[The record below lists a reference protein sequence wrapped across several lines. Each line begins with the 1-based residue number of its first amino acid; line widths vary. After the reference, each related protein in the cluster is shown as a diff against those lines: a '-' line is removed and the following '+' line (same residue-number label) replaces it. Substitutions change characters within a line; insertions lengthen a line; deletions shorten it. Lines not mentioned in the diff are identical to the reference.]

1 VGRKHYHVL
10 AGLPGHMPE
19 FNEVAL
25 TLKQAREMLR
35 GNIDYIRVYGYRCKK
50 TGKDYWECY
59 KKPPK
64 ERHLELPLVVYISEC
79 DMNECLEDMGEDVES
94 NISSAIGNGGGF
106 EVPLPYLRIFDKR
119 RRLVAEGYIQD
130 IVKKMG
136 RKLKLKRGEV
146 YTYNDIIDRLLA
158 KGYSIQ
164 RLRAPLNILL
174 RGRKWK
180 PRPELLRRKIA
191 KW

>member
-1 VGRKHYHVL
+1 MNDYFD
-10 AGLPGHMPE
+10 E
-19 FNEVAL
+19 FF
-25 TLKQAREMLR
+25 
-35 GNIDYIRVYGYRCKK
+35 GY
-50 TGKDYWECY
+50 
-59 KKPPK
+59 
-64 ERHLELPLVVYISEC
+64 C
-79 DMNECLEDMGEDVES
+79 DV
-94 NISSAIGNGGGF
+94 SSAIGNGGGF
-106 EVPLPYLRIFDKR
+106 ETPLPYLRIFDKR

-174 RGRKWK
+174 RERKWR
-180 PRPELLRRKIA
+180 PRPELLRKKIA
-191 KW
+191 RW